1 MYGVITVKFSRKII
15 IAIAAVFLTV
25 LSAMLYITFMANS
38 SAEVVS
44 AKTSSVQTVIVD
56 AGHGGDDGGAIGID
70 GTVEKNINLDIALK
84 LEKILKF
91 YGFNVIMTRTSD
103 VMTCDDGLNSLRQRK
118 VSDIH
123 NRFDLMRKNPDAVF
137 ISIHQNKFEDSSQ
150 NGTQVFYSGNNEKSK
165 ALAESIQNS
174 ITSVLQPD
182 NSRVVK
188 KSGSGIYLLYHAKI
202 PAVLVE
208 CGFISNS
215 AEVKKLNDEN
225 YRMKLAIL
233 IADGLL
239 KYLMNG

>member
-1 MYGVITVKFSRKII
+1 MYGVITMKFSRKII
-15 IAIAAVFLTV
+15 IAIAAVFFTV

-70 GTVEKNINLDIALK
+70 ETVEKDINLDIALK

-188 KSGSGIYLLYHAKI
+188 KSGSGIYLLYHAEI